1 MLRNVLIGAAMAAA
15 LSGIPARVSAQPP
28 SPPQVASKI
37 DRDVHRAVTST
48 DRAIHRVVHPRTYYE
63 RRHVYYTRTPHVY
76 YSTPYH
82 VRALCRDGRFHIG
95 RTLYSACAGHGG
107 LRG

>member
-15 LSGIPARVSAQPP
+15 LSGIPAVVSAQP
-28 SPPQVASKI
+28 SPPQIANKI
-37 DRDVHRAVTST
+37 DRGVHHAVTST
-48 DRAIHRVVHPRTYYE
+48 DRALHRVVHPRYYH
-63 RRHVYYTRTPHVY
+63 RHVYYTRVPHVY

-95 RTLYSACAGHGG
+95 RTLHSACVGHGG